1 MAHYPGGRM
10 LRIPA
15 TELHIYAA
23 GQPYAF
29 KYPPPIV
36 CVCVYVCLH
45 ALSGQR
51 VSAIKTRNYEIRV
64 YVTGHD
70 KRDCLSIFIAR
81 G

>member
-1 MAHYPGGRM
+1 MR
-10 LRIPA
+10 LNTLLLSRVCVR
-15 TELHIYAA
+15 
-23 GQPYAF
+23 
-29 KYPPPIV
+29 V
-36 CVCVYVCLH
+36 CVCVCLH

>member
-1 MAHYPGGRM
+1 MPRASHMR
-10 LRIPA
+10 LN
-15 TELHIYAA
+15 TLLLSC
-23 GQPYAF
+23 
-29 KYPPPIV
+29 V
-36 CVCVYVCLH
+36 CVCVCLH

>member
-1 MAHYPGGRM
+1 MR
-10 LRIPA
+10 LN
-15 TELHIYAA
+15 TLLLSC
-23 GQPYAF
+23 
-29 KYPPPIV
+29 V
-36 CVCVYVCLH
+36 CVCVCLH
-45 ALSGQR
+45 VLSGQR

>member
-1 MAHYPGGRM
+1 M

-29 KYPPPIV
+29 KYPRRIARV
-36 CVCVYVCLH
+36 CVCVWCLH

-64 YVTGHD
+64 YVTGYD